1 MKAIKDDEYF
11 DDYICHHRPG
21 ISTNRRRVLIGN
33 YVLKPESGSGL
44 LPGWN
49 TKWGY
54 YLSEIGKI
62 TQVEDTQA
70 WLEIT
75 NEDGLLFSMKKV
87 YYRWRQVQATAL
99 EFMEKEWPVV
109 LECGWSSPPDDYFR
123 QIYVDNDRGRPV
135 GNRSFQRPLL
145 VLPDSKLSKNVAA
158 HWIHER
164 RMIQEL
170 AEEYRVLQSLEFSKL
185 QDKLDQHK
193 RAGSNIAAQ
202 TKKYLQQNWDEFAA
216 SKHRHIPLNKR
227 NATHVHRVM
236 ALRLGI
242 DVTGKSRLKVT
253 PERHVP
259 DLLEGNYVM
268 AKLPEYDDRRVLL
281 AINWSKKTK
290 QYYIASCENLVEQ
303 WHNFEPQGAKDRD
316 EPIDWFLKQHDEIM
330 DEIYPPTVVGMVGVQ
345 AAMKV
350 GAVVVKTS
358 G

>member
-1 MKAIKDDEYF
+1 MKPIKDDEYF
-11 DDYICHHRPG
+11 SNITCHHRPG
-21 ISTNRRRVLIGN
+21 ISSKRRRVLICN
-33 YVLKPESGSGL
+33 YTLNPESGSGVL
-44 LPGWN
+44 EGWSG
-49 TKWGY
+49 KWGY
-54 YLSEIGKI
+54 YLTEIGKI

-87 YYRWRQVQATAL
+87 YYRWRQVQAAAL
-99 EFMEKEWPVV
+99 EYMEKEWPVV
-109 LECGWSSPPDDYFR
+109 LECGHSSTPDDYFR
-123 QIYVDNDRGRPV
+123 KIFVNNDRGRPV
-135 GNRSFQRPLL
+135 GNREFNRPLL
-145 VLPDSKLSKNVAA
+145 VLPDRKLERAVAA
-158 HWIHER
+158 HWINER
-164 RMIQEL
+164 TMIQEL
-170 AEEYRVLQSLEFSKL
+170 ADEDRVLQSLEFSKL

-202 TKKYLQQNWDEFAA
+202 TKKYLQRNWDEFAA

-227 NATHVHRVM
+227 NATHVHRVI

-268 AKLPEYDDRRVLL
+268 AKLPEYNDRQVLL
-281 AINWSKKTK
+281 AINRSKSTK

-303 WHNFEPQGAKDRD
+303 WHNFEPAGAKDRD
-316 EPIDWFLKQHDEIM
+316 EPIEWFLKLHDEIM
-330 DEIYPPTVVGMVGVQ
+330 DKIYPPTVVQMVGVQ
-345 AAMKV
+345 ATMKV